1 MCIFVCFCTKA
12 VHLELVSS
20 LTTEAFL
27 ATLKRFIARRGK
39 PSDIFSDNGT
49 NFVGAVKEMREV
61 KRFLLGTEDFLKSNL
76 RNEQIEWHFMP
87 PRSPNF
93 GGLWEAGVKS
103 VKSHIKRIVGNRVFT
118 FEAFSTILSQIEA
131 VLNSRPLSPLSADP
145 SDFNPLTPAHFL
157 IGRSLTSI
165 PERNYI
171 NVHEARL
178 NAYAK
183 YQQIYQQFW
192 VQWSK
197 SYISE
202 LQARSK
208 WTTNQQQVIQVGCMV
223 LLKEENLP
231 PLKWAL
237 GRISAIHPG
246 ADDVIRVVTVRL
258 PSGKTMKR
266 PVSKVCTSH
275 ILKPLVSTVIVY
287 LFLCYC
293 SLL

>member
-178 NAYAK
+178 NTYAK

-192 VQWSK
+192 AQWSK

-208 WTTNQQQVIQVGCMV
+208 WTTNQQQAIQVGCMV

-231 PLKWAL
+231 PLKWPL

-266 PVSKVCTSH
+266 PVSKVCVLP
-275 ILKPLVSTVIVY
+275 IY
-287 LFLCYC
+287 
-293 SLL
+293 